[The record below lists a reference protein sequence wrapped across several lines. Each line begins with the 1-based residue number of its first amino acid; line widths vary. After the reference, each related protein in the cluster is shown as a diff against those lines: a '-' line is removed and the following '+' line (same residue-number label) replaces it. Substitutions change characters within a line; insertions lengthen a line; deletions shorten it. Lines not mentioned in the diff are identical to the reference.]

1 MPVDIPLDKICV
13 KTGVLC
19 PRCQRIM
26 DSGIYNDL
34 DLEVMRALISIE
46 SRIKPDIKYLKSYLF
61 NDKLVILVKSNRGEL
76 PADLGKLV
84 EAALDN
90 PRIKKVIIMPTDEDP
105 KSLLEYIIRPYEV
118 IDMTRSYLPDGSEA
132 VTIKIPR
139 EAAVKLVGE
148 ISDLVRRYLEEKL
161 NAHVYFDFVDISK
174 QKGESFRVS
183 KPDLRRLLQDL

>member
-46 SRIKPDIKYLKSYLF
+46 SRIKPNIKYLKSYLF

-105 KSLLEYIIRPYEV
+105 KSLLEYIIRPYKV

-174 QKGESFRVS
+174 QEGESFRVS
-183 KPDLRRLLQDL
+183 KPDLRRLLRDL